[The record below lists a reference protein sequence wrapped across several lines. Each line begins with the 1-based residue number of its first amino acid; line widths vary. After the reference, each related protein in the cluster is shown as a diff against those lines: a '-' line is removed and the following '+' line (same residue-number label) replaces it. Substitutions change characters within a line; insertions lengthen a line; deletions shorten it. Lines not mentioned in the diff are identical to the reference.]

1 MKVLLINDYATPTGG
16 AELLMFTLRDELR
29 RRGHDARLFASSA
42 QVGSHPRWAD
52 YECLGTT
59 SRFRALLQSYN
70 PWASQR
76 LRQVLQDFQPDVV
89 HVKIFLTQLSP
100 SVLSLLQTVPSLYYV
115 AWYRPICPKGS
126 KTLPNGSPCRDR
138 YGTACYRHGCLPLQ
152 DWLPLMLQ
160 MRQWR
165 QSQHCFSQIVAN
177 SQAVRQCLEAEGIAT
192 DGVIGCGIP
201 ERPVRPPLTSPPTVV
216 FAGRLVGEKGVD
228 VLIEAFAQLR
238 AHSPDAR
245 LIVAGDGPERDR
257 LKTQVN
263 DLGLSDAIT
272 LPGHLPRAELEQ
284 RFNQAWVQVVPSRW
298 AEPFGM
304 VAAEAMMRGTAVV
317 ASASGGLLE
326 VVQNNYT
333 GLLVPP
339 ENVDALA
346 RALLTLLS
354 DRALAERM
362 GRAGRVV
369 ARAQFSETVFVD
381 RFIHRYE
388 TLLSKSARVEPR
400 PAYVAKT

>member
-100 SVLSLLQTVPSLYYV
+100 SVLSLLQTFPSLYYV

-177 SQAVRQCLEAEGIAT
+177 SQAVQQCLEAEGIAT

-326 VVQNNYT
+326 VVQNNHT

-362 GRAGRVV
+362 GRAGRIV